1 MTEGEQIRLCLE
13 SRYTRFSGK
22 VSSVW
27 YGDYDGLVGSVLS
40 E

>member
-1 MTEGEQIRLCLE
+1 MTEEEQIRLCLE

-27 YGDYDGLVGSVLS
+27 YGDYEGHVGSVVTG
-40 E
+40 